1 MFRPFAR
8 ILREFAF
15 CYKFCIH
22 MHVDRTTIENS
33 SLGEHHMVWNAK
45 TKLYTDELKY
55 RVPAIWNIYPLDAA
69 LPKEFSTVAVQE
81 KKNYWG
87 KRLLCWFKT
96 FTELHTVKCE
106 FSFQTFFFCKDP
118 CKRTQHCW
126 MLHVASVC
134 TPCCMLLRKAVSY
147 THLTLPTIYSV

>member
-55 RVPAIWNIYPLDAA
+55 RVQAIWNIYPLDAA

-87 KRLLCWFKT
+87 KRLLWAFKI
-96 FTELHTVKCE
+96 FTELHIVKCE
-106 FSFQTFFFCKDP
+106 FSFHTFFFCKDP

-134 TPCCMLLRKAVSY
+134 TPCCMKLDVVAWLLR
-147 THLTLPTIYSV
+147 